1 MLSGCAVSGAQQA
14 AVSAGLITARERELD
29 THLY

>member
-14 AVSAGLITARERELD
+14 ADSAGLIILNEID
-29 THLY
+29 TDLY

>member
-14 AVSAGLITARERELD
+14 AVSAGLITVKEID
-29 THLY
+29 TDLY

>member
-14 AVSAGLITARERELD
+14 AVSAGLITVRGID

>member
-1 MLSGCAVSGAQQA
+1 MKGSYGRLAQQA
-14 AVSAGLITARERELD
+14 AVSAGLITGKEID